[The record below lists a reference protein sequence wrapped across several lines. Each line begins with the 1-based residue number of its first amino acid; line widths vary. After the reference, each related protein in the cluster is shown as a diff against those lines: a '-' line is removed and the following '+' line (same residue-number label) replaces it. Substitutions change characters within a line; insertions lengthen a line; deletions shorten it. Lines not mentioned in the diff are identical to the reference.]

1 MNRGS
6 LLWMPAAYSPLCS
19 FNEAPI
25 HESGKSDGLLNVL
38 LVAATCF
45 NEAPIHE
52 SGKYGVTRSNS
63 ITSFS
68 LQ

>member
-6 LLWMPAAYSPLCS
+6 SDALERVRELRIA

-25 HESGKSDGLLNVL
+25 HESGKSDSGSRPLT
-38 LVAATCF
+38 VA
-45 NEAPIHE
+45 
-52 SGKYGVTRSNS
+52 Y
-63 ITSFS
+63 S